1 MRKKRSVADKEIS
14 NCNLSIEGEE
24 MVTQSLQAVH
34 TIMGMWVEFENK
46 KVNQSLKVYKI
57 HYWIIV

>member
-46 KVNQSLKVYKI
+46 KVN
-57 HYWIIV
+57 